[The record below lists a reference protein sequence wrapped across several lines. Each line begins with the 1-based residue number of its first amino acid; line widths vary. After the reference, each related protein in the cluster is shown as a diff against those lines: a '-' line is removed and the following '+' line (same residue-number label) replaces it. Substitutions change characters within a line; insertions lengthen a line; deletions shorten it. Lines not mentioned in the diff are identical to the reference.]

1 MSARIHEFKPSALS
15 RPATARTAGV
25 QAARS
30 PRKRLRIALYSH
42 DTQGLG
48 HVRRNLLISR
58 ALCRNGATP
67 IILLLSGLREAA
79 AFAMPPGVD
88 CLTLPSLGKG
98 ADGRYFP
105 RSLDVPMDDLI
116 NVRRRAIAGVLHS
129 FQPDVLIVDK
139 VPLGVFDELLPSLEY
154 LRKLGTTRVVLGLRE
169 VLDDPATV
177 RKEWTAGG
185 YESAIRTYFHRIW
198 IYGDPM
204 VYDSVQEYGFS
215 PDIASM
221 ARYCGYLNPRDVETA
236 ESPAACSPEAAGG
249 PRHIRQAQ
257 GPLFLCLVGGGRDGL
272 PVAEAFLQA
281 HIPGEGALVTGPLM
295 PEQARTRLQTLA
307 LDRPN
312 VRICKFVTDPCPLI
326 RRAARVIAMGGYNTI
341 CEILA
346 YNKHA
351 LIVPRTTPRTE
362 QLIRARRFAELGLL
376 DMLPPDR
383 LSPAAL
389 SAWLAQ
395 SNGRPKPASD
405 LIDFNGVRRLPEL
418 LAETLAP
425 PRSRKEHADV
435 AI

>member
-1 MSARIHEFKPSALS
+1 MSAHNHALKPLALLRHANGS
-15 RPATARTAGV
+15 
-25 QAARS
+25 
-30 PRKRLRIALYSH
+30 RKRLRIALYSH

-58 ALCRNGATP
+58 ALCRNGTTP

-116 NVRRRAIAGVLHS
+116 NVRSTAITGVIHS
-129 FQPDVLIVDK
+129 FRPDVLIVDK
-139 VPLGVFDELLPSLEY
+139 VPLGVFDELLPSLEH
-154 LRKLGTTRVVLGLRE
+154 LRAVGTTRVVLGLRE

-185 YESAIRTYFHRIW
+185 FESAIRTYYHSIW

-204 VYDSVQEYGFS
+204 VYDPVQEYGFS

-221 ARYCGYLNPRDVETA
+221 ARYCGYLNPRDVETE
-236 ESPAACSPEAAGG
+236 ESPAACSPDAAGG
-249 PRHIRQAQ
+249 PIQIPQAQ

-272 PVAEAFLQA
+272 PLAEAFLQA
-281 HIPGEGALVTGPLM
+281 HIPGDGALVTGPLM

-307 LDRPN
+307 LNRPN
-312 VRICKFVTDPCPLI
+312 VRIFEFVTDPSPLI
-326 RRAARVIAMGGYNTI
+326 RRADRVIAMGGYNTI

-351 LIVPRTTPRTE
+351 LIVPRTRPRTE
-362 QLIRARRFAELGLL
+362 QLIRATRFAEMGLL
-376 DMLPPDR
+376 ETLPPDR

-389 SAWLAQ
+389 SAWLAH
-395 SNGRPKPASD
+395 SNGHPRPASD
-405 LIDFNGVRRLPEL
+405 LLDFNGVKRLPEL
-418 LAETLAP
+418 LAETFAAP
-425 PRSRKEHADV
+425 PRPRKEHANV
-435 AI
+435 AV